1 MRTYELPFPPSTN
14 HFQGQRNGKRFL
26 SAKTKLF
33 RLQVSE
39 EVSKSNLAPLAQA
52 LEVFIALYPP
62 DKRKRDIDN
71 YIKQTLD
78 ALQHAGVFED
88 DSQIYHLDII
98 RRQPIKGGKCKVV
111 ILESQEINDLI
122 ES

>member
-1 MRTYELPFPPSTN
+1 MRSYELPWPPSAN
-14 HFQGQRNGKRFL
+14 HFQGQRYGKRFL

-33 RLQVSE
+33 RLKVSD
-39 EVSKSNLAPLAQA
+39 EVAKSNLAPLAQA

-78 ALQHAGVFED
+78 ALQHAGVYED
-88 DSQIYHLDII
+88 DSQINKLTVIKHN
-98 RRQPIKGGKCKVV
+98 PIKYGKCNVV
-111 ILESQEINDLI
+111 ICESDLNG
-122 ES
+122 